1 MKIGVTGTPGTGK
14 STVSEHL
21 KDKVIDL
28 REYLEKNSLGE
39 VNEDGE
45 IEVDIDELREN
56 QPQEP
61 EDADLVVEGHMAHF
75 LNLDYCIVLR
85 CRPDIL
91 RERLQQRDYSEQ
103 KIEENVEAEAMDVIL
118 SQAAKHQEKIYEVDT
133 TERTVEEVVE
143 DVRDAIDE
151 RKEIYGNVDW
161 AEFL

>member
-21 KDKVIDL
+21 EGKVVDL
-28 REYLEKNSLGE
+28 REYLEQEVLGE

-151 RKEIYGNVDW
+151 RKESYGNVDW